1 MTLNQHKIDLK
12 RVNLQGF
19 NLRGLNFEKV
29 SFRHAKLQVTSLEK
43 VRLPKSSLTCVKP
56 NGARLIYSQIEG
68 ANFTQVKLR
77 GIYLWKSIFGSST
90 VLKEVDFSGY
100 GFRKIDLP
108 TTSVEV
114 AYLKSVFLMPVSYS
128 QRVIRITISLF
139 SLPSGISRSFQL
151 LILIINGAPSKRRP
165 ALIPTPQINTH

>member
-29 SFRHAKLQVTSLEK
+29 SFRHAKFQVASLEK

-68 ANFTQVKLR
+68 ADFTQVKLR
-77 GIYLWKSIFGSST
+77 VIYGN
-90 VLKEVDFSGY
+90 VL
-100 GFRKIDLP
+100 L
-108 TTSVEV
+108 T
-114 AYLKSVFLMPVSYS
+114 
-128 QRVIRITISLF
+128 Q
-139 SLPSGISRSFQL
+139 
-151 LILIINGAPSKRRP
+151 
-165 ALIPTPQINTH
+165 ALS

>member
-56 NGARLIYSQIEG
+56 NGARLIYSQREG
-68 ANFTQVKLR
+68 ADFTQVKLR
-77 GIYLWKSIFGSST
+77 GIFM
-90 VLKEVDFSGY
+90 
-100 GFRKIDLP
+100 KI
-108 TTSVEV
+108 
-114 AYLKSVFLMPVSYS
+114 YF
-128 QRVIRITISLF
+128 
-139 SLPSGISRSFQL
+139 
-151 LILIINGAPSKRRP
+151 
-165 ALIPTPQINTH
+165 